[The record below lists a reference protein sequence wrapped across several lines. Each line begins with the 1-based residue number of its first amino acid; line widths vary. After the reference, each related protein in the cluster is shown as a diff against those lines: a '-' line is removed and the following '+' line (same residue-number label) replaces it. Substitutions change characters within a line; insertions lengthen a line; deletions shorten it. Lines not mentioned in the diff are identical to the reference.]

1 MQLIH
6 AWWRSPKK
14 LLVLSV
20 AVVLMLQTA
29 LCLQSA
35 SIRSFASS
43 DAGVKLWQV
52 QGILHFGRLDA
63 PINYPGA
70 VYDPNHQYSPFVAPW
85 FFWQDGLP
93 YSEYTS
99 PFIWASVPLFAWFG
113 HPGLYVWPWLTGAL
127 LIVLSAWL
135 AWHLQPARSAALV
148 PIIVGL
154 STPLLLYSL
163 DFWEHTAGTF
173 LAVLALVSI
182 IKSVSSSHRNR
193 WLTLAGASIGL
204 GLTMRAELYV
214 FPVAVAIGL
223 FFIRRNVPFIRS
235 LFWLAVGGLL
245 IAGPWWIYDF
255 VRWGSPFGP
264 RLQQNIPF
272 LGGTEM
278 LQRLSDTT
286 GRNWTMIWPYGG
298 DGITALA
305 ILGGVAIL
313 LAVSVYW
320 LKRLRIAQPAV
331 RIGFWILAVDLLAI
345 TAITTWRV
353 ANWQNVLAQR
363 PDDLLTTFPLVLLL
377 FLQLQPA
384 AVEVAQ
390 SAIGDDKS
398 HWVRFLLVVSVAFVA
413 LVLLVSPFQGGV
425 QWGPRFLLPV
435 VVPLSIVVVVNVER
449 WWPMTSRLARIG
461 LSAIFAILLL
471 GGVLS
476 TWNGMLF
483 MYNGQ
488 INNATLTQM
497 IESAPEHVVVADAWF
512 LTQSAPYT
520 FSDKIWLLAED
531 EKPMFQLIQSL
542 RKTTNEPGM
551 LYLSSLTWAH
561 IDPQVLMGPRIAP
574 NGDPQFIDSP
584 GQYLQLSRY
593 FLYK

>member
-1 MQLIH
+1 MQLIR

-14 LLVLSV
+14 LIVLSV
-20 AVVLMLQTA
+20 AVVIVIQTV

-52 QGILHFGRLDA
+52 QGILHYGRLDA

-113 HPGLYVWPWLTGAL
+113 HAGLYILPWLTGAL
-127 LIVLSAWL
+127 LIILSAWL
-135 AWHLQPARSAALV
+135 AGHLKPDRSAALV
-148 PIIVGL
+148 PIIVGM

-163 DFWEHTAGTF
+163 DFWEHTAGAF

-182 IKSVSSSHRNR
+182 IKSVSSSHRSR
-193 WLTLAGASIGL
+193 WLMLAGASIGL

-223 FFIRRNVPFIRS
+223 FFIRRTVPFIRS
-235 LFWLAVGGLL
+235 LFWLTVGGLL
-245 IAGPWWIYDF
+245 TAGPWWIYDF

-286 GRNWTMIWPYGG
+286 GRNWTMIWPYDG

-313 LAVSVYW
+313 LAVVVFG
-320 LKRLRIAQPAV
+320 LKRSRAARPV
-331 RIGFWILAVDLLAI
+331 TRIGFWLLAMVVI
-345 TAITTWRV
+345 AIVAITTWRV

-363 PDDLLTTFPLVLLL
+363 PDDLVTTFPLVLFLL
-377 FLQLQPA
+377 LPLPH
-384 AVEVAQ
+384 
-390 SAIGDDKS
+390 SAISSEKPTSIDDKS
-398 HWVRFLLVVSVAFVA
+398 PGVRFLLIVALAFVAFV
-413 LVLLVSPFQGGV
+413 LFVSPFQGGV
-425 QWGPRFLLPV
+425 QWGPRFLLPI
-435 VVPLSIVVVVNVER
+435 VVPLSIAAVFNLER
-449 WWPMTSRLARIG
+449 LRSMASRRTQVG
-461 LSAIFAILLL
+461 LSAIFALLL
-471 GGVLS
+471 LAGIFS
-476 TWNGMLF
+476 TWNGVQF
-483 MYNGQ
+483 MHNGQ
-488 INNATLTQM
+488 VNNALLTNM
-497 IESAPEHVVVADAWF
+497 IESAPEHVVVADVWF

-520 FSDKIWLLAED
+520 FADKIWLLAED
-531 EKPMFQLIQSL
+531 EKPMFQLLQSL
-542 RKTTNEPGM
+542 RKTTNEPGII
-551 LYLSSLTWAH
+551 YLSSLTWAH
-561 IDPQVLMGPRIAP
+561 IDALAIMGARIAR
-574 NGDPQFIDSP
+574 NGDPQYIDSP
-584 GQYLQLSRY
+584 GQYLQISRF